1 MLQDHTAVSK
11 QSWEG
16 LDAVLGVR
24 DAGGSDSDVVPAFVE
39 CKSLV
44 RETDAGRT
52 QIKTNNWMISSAHD
66 EGEESRVRDRVAP
79 GGR

>member
-24 DAGGSDSDVVPAFVE
+24 DTGGSDSDIVPAFME
-39 CKSLV
+39 RKSLV

-52 QIKTNNWMISSAHD
+52 PIKTNNWMLSSGHD
-66 EGEESRVRDRVAP
+66 EGEKSRVRE
-79 GGR
+79 